1 MKEIPSKETIE
12 TSHDRIKKFIH
23 KTPILT
29 SKSINEIFGAELFF
43 KCENFQKAGAFKF
56 RGAINS
62 VLLLNEE
69 EKKNG
74 VATHS
79 SGNHAAALSLAAKMN
94 NIPAYIVMPKT
105 APSIKKKAVESYG
118 GKITFCEPTLE
129 SRETTLNKL
138 IKNNNSEVIHPFND
152 YRVIAGQ
159 ATCAK
164 EIFEELN
171 EVNYLITPVG
181 GGGLLSGSLLAA
193 KYFSPSTK
201 VIGAEPLNANDA
213 YLSLIENR
221 IMPSLD
227 PVTIADGLRT
237 SLGDKT
243 FPIIKNYVD
252 EIITVSE
259 ENIIK
264 AMRLIWER
272 MKIIIEPSSA
282 VVLAT
287 LFENNE
293 KFQNKKTALILSGGN
308 VDLEKL
314 PWN

>member
-1 MKEIPSKETIE
+1 MNEIPSQHVIE
-12 TSHDRIKKFIH
+12 TSHERIKKYIH
-23 KTPILT
+23 KTPIL
-29 SKSINEIFGAELFF
+29 SSESINNIFNTKLFF

-62 VLLLNEE
+62 VLMLNEE
-69 EKKNG
+69 ERKFG

-79 SGNHAAALSLAAKMN
+79 SGNHAAALSLAAQMN
-94 NIPAYIVMPKT
+94 NIPAFIVMPKN
-105 APSIKKKAVESYG
+105 APEIKKKAVNSYG

-129 SRETTLNKL
+129 SRETTLNNL
-138 IKNNNSEVIHPFND
+138 ILNNNAEVIHPYND

-159 ATCAK
+159 ATCTK
-164 EIFEELN
+164 EIFEEL
-171 EVNYLITPVG
+171 EDLDYLITPVG
-181 GGGLLSGSLLAA
+181 GGGLLSGSLLAT

-201 VIGAEPLNANDA
+201 VIAAEPLNANDA
-213 YLSLIENR
+213 YLSVKENR
-221 IMPSLD
+221 IVPSIN
-227 PVTIADGLRT
+227 PITIADGLRT
-237 SLGDKT
+237 TLGDKT
-243 FPIIKNYVD
+243 FPIIKNYID

-282 VVLAT
+282 VVLGVFYEKPE
-287 LFENNE
+287 LFI
-293 KFQNKKTALILSGGN
+293 NKNIALILSGGN

>member
-1 MKEIPSKETIE
+1 MKEIPSKESIE
-12 TSHDRIKKFIH
+12 SSHERIKKYIH

-29 SKSINEIFGAELFF
+29 SDNINKIFGAELFF

-62 VLLLNEE
+62 VLLLNKNES
-69 EKKNG
+69 KNG

-79 SGNHAAALSLAAKMN
+79 SGNHAAALSLAAQIN
-94 NIPAYIVMPKT
+94 NIPAFIVMPET

-118 GKITFCEPTLE
+118 GIITFCEPTLE
-129 SRETTLNKL
+129 SRETTLNNL
-138 IKNNNSEVIHPFND
+138 IINNNAEVIHPYND

-164 EIFEELN
+164 EIFEELRD
-171 EVNYLITPVG
+171 VNYLITPVG
-181 GGGLLSGSLLAA
+181 GGGLLSGSLLSA
-193 KYFSPSTK
+193 KYFSPSTR

-213 YLSLIENR
+213 YLSIKENK
-221 IMPSLD
+221 IIPSLN
-227 PVTIADGLRT
+227 PITIADGLRT

-252 EIITVSE
+252 EIITVTE

-282 VVLAT
+282 VVLGVFFEKPE
-287 LFENNE
+287 LFI
-293 KFQNKKTALILSGGN
+293 NKKTALILSGGN

>member
-1 MKEIPSKETIE
+1 MNEFPSKEIIDN
-12 TSHDRIKKFIH
+12 SHERIKKFIH

-29 SKSINEIFGAELFF
+29 SQNINKFFGAELFF
-43 KCENFQKAGAFKF
+43 KCENFQKTGAFKF

-62 VLLLNEE
+62 VLILNEKQ
-69 EKKNG
+69 KKYG

-79 SGNHAAALSLAAKMN
+79 SGNHAAALSLAAQMN
-94 NIPAYIVMPKT
+94 NIPAFIVMPET
-105 APSIKKKAVESYG
+105 APLIKKKAVESYG
-118 GKITFCEPTLE
+118 GKITFCKPTLE
-129 SRETTLNKL
+129 SRETTLKNL
-138 IKNNNSEVIHPFND
+138 ILNYNSELIHPYND
-152 YRVIAGQ
+152 FRVIAGQ

-164 EIFEELN
+164 EIFEELKN
-171 EVNYLITPVG
+171 INYLITPVG
-181 GGGLLSGSLLAA
+181 GGGLLSGSLLSA
-193 KYFSPSTK
+193 KYFSPNTK
-201 VIGAEPLNANDA
+201 VIAAEPLNANDA
-213 YLSLIENR
+213 YLSIKENR
-221 IMPSLD
+221 IVPSMD

-243 FPIIKNYVD
+243 FPIIKNYVN

-282 VVLAT
+282 VVLAA
-287 LFENNE
+287 LFEKNE
-293 KFQNKKTALILSGGN
+293 KFLNKKIALILSGGN